1 MESLLVAV
9 GHVYDLITYIYTVI
23 AVHLAD
29 FVNCDDV
36 AAVYAQEEGRRDRP
50 SLLKIAIKNIDIL
63 SFCILFAIF
72 AHRTPN
78 YIQYDLEQE
87 RQFRL
92 YAK

>member
-36 AAVYAQEEGRRDRP
+36 AAMYAQDAEKSSADNLRQLAEDFKM
-50 SLLKIAIKNIDIL
+50 L
-63 SFCILFAIF
+63 FCIPWTHHQKIIDKVNGD
-72 AHRTPN
+72 T
-78 YIQYDLEQE
+78 D
-87 RQFRL
+87 
-92 YAK
+92 YARIVVTC